1 MADFWQLGLVVA
13 LIAVNALF
21 AGSELALVSLREA
34 QVSRLES
41 ESSAG
46 RVLAR
51 LARDP
56 NRFLAT
62 IQIGIT
68 LAGFLASATAAVS
81 LAERVTPLLAA
92 LGDADEV
99 VAIILITLVL
109 TFFTLVFGELAPKRL
124 AMQHAE
130 RWALSVAR
138 PLDVLASVTRPAVWL
153 LSASTDLVV
162 KVLGGDPTRRRVDI
176 TEEELRDMIAT
187 QDTLT
192 VDEQQVISGAME
204 VGDRTLRE
212 VIVPR
217 SRVFSLA
224 GDTAVAVAIEKFVE
238 SGHVRAPVYRDSL
251 DDLIGVVHVRDLI
264 GKDGKVNAVVRPV
277 PTFPE
282 SMLVLGAL
290 RELQRTRQQM
300 AVVADEHGGV
310 EGIVTIEDLV
320 EEIVGEIYDEYD
332 RDLLAVTR
340 GPDGSRRLSGAFPV
354 HDLVDLGIRLPEG
367 RYTTLAGVIL
377 ERLGRIPEAGEH
389 VEVDG
394 WRLEVVEAS
403 PVAILSVRV
412 SRADTH
418 SA

>member
-1 MADFWQLGLVVA
+1 MADFWQLGLVMS

-21 AGSELALVSLREA
+21 AGSEMALVSLREA
-34 QVSRLES
+34 QVSRLEAN
-41 ESSAG
+41 SAG
-46 RVLAR
+46 GRTLAR
-51 LARDP
+51 LTRDP

-81 LAERVTPLLAA
+81 LAERVTPLLEP
-92 LGDADEV
+92 LGDADEI

-130 RWALSVAR
+130 RWAVAVAR
-138 PLDVLASVTRPAVWL
+138 PLDVLATVTRPAVWL

-162 KVLGGDPTRRRVDI
+162 KLLGGDPTRRRADI
-176 TEEELRDMIAT
+176 TEEELRDMIAA
-187 QDTLT
+187 QETLT
-192 VDEQQVISGAME
+192 PDEQQVISGAME
-204 VGDRTLRE
+204 IGDRTLRE
-212 VIVPR
+212 VLVPR
-217 SRVFSLA
+217 SRVFSLT
-224 GDTAVAVAIEKFVE
+224 GDTTVEVAIAKFVE

-251 DDLIGVVHVRDLI
+251 DDLVGVVHLRDLI
-264 GKDGKVNAVVRPV
+264 GKEGAVSAVVKPA

-282 SMLVLGAL
+282 SMPVLAAL
-290 RELQRTRQQM
+290 RQLQRTRQQM
-300 AVVADEHGGV
+300 AIIADEHGGV

-332 RDLLAVTR
+332 RDILAVTSAA
-340 GPDGSRRLSGAFPV
+340 DGSLTLSGAFPV
-354 HDLVDLGIRLPEG
+354 HDLVDLGIELPEG

-377 ERLGRIPEAGEH
+377 EELGRIPEAGEQ

-394 WRLEVVEAS
+394 WRLEVTEAS
-403 PVAILSVRV
+403 PVAILNVRV
-412 SRADTH
+412 SR
-418 SA
+418 S